1 MYLDN
6 LIQNEFIVLLPIQSD
21 FSGCMEKWINF
32 HFCIQL
38 EKAEYLMEV
47 FQNEIHYKNRHYLH
61 LHLRPL

>member
-21 FSGCMEKWINF
+21 FSGCMEKRINF
-32 HFCIQL
+32 RFCIQL

-47 FQNEIHYKNRHYLH
+47 FQNEIHHKNRHYLY

>member
-6 LIQNEFIVLLPIQSD
+6 LILNEFIVLLPIQSD

-47 FQNEIHYKNRHYLH
+47 FQK
-61 LHLRPL
+61 

>member
-21 FSGCMEKWINF
+21 FSGCMEKRINF
-32 HFCIQL
+32 RFCIQL

-47 FQNEIHYKNRHYLH
+47 FQNEIHHKNCHYLY